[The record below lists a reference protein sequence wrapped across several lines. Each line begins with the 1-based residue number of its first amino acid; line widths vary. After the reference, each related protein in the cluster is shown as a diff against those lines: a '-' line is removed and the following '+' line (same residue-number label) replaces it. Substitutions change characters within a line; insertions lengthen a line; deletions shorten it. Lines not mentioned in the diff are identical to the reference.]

1 MYQNK
6 QQVLSATMIELSD
19 EALTQVVGGGG
30 YGGDGGDNGGGGQ
43 WGCGDNGGGGNC
55 GCGDNGGSWGQG
67 AQGGQ
72 GDALPVPVPGL
83 GVLGLLGGLRLPL
96 GL

>member
-6 QQVLSATMIELSD
+6 QQVPSATMIELSD
-19 EALTQVVGGGG
+19 EALARVVGGGG
-30 YGGDGGDNGGGGQ
+30 YGGDGGGGQ
-43 WGCGDNGGGGNC
+43 WGCGDNGGGGDC
-55 GCGDNGGSWGQG
+55 GCGDNGGSWEQG

-72 GDALPVPVPGL
+72 GDALPVPVPVPGL